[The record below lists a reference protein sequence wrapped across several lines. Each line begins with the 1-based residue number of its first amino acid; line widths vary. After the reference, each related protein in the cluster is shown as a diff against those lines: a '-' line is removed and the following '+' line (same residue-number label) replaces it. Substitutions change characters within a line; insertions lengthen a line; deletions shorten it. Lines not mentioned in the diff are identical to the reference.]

1 MIQGES
7 TIHDSAEIWNLPILF
22 TVAAGTYA
30 DGSSTSR
37 ATSWLSF
44 SPNGKIDLTKKTPK
58 TRTRVDVGYILG
70 RSFVGRVLEC
80 GWDVRNQERRVGGV
94 MDVHKVIITL
104 FNHSNEESV
113 DLNFS
118 GIHRRRSSQSPPRL
132 PPLENH
138 PARPRPRKPRMDRLP
153 HSITTQHEHPIH
165 THPRGAR
172 TPP

>member
-1 MIQGES
+1 VIQGES

-37 ATSWLSF
+37 ATTF

-58 TRTRVDVGYILG
+58 TRTCVDVGYILG

-94 MDVHKVIITL
+94 GSWMCT
-104 FNHSNEESV
+104 
-113 DLNFS
+113 
-118 GIHRRRSSQSPPRL
+118 R
-132 PPLENH
+132 
-138 PARPRPRKPRMDRLP
+138 
-153 HSITTQHEHPIH
+153 
-165 THPRGAR
+165 
-172 TPP
+172 